1 MTKKRLE
8 NELAEELREY
18 KDGLRQRLLPFTR
31 KAFGMMTGVK
41 NPSIL
46 DIGCGSGIPTL
57 ELVRMGAAH
66 VTAIETDHVQLDRLA
81 KKAKQIGL
89 SDRITLINRSMMAM
103 DFPIGAFDVIW
114 AEGSIAAIGFE
125 RGLRKWSPFLKS
137 DGYLVLHDE
146 MKDFE
151 KKLRLIPRSGY
162 ELIGHFVISE
172 DVWREA
178 YFEPLDQ
185 KLKEMRSRYGND
197 DGVSKLLADEQR
209 DIDGL
214 EIDPERY
221 RSVFFVM
228 KKR

>member
-1 MTKKRLE
+1 MTNKRLE

-31 KAFGMMTGVK
+31 KAFGMMTGAK

-66 VTAIETDHVQLDRLA
+66 VTGIETDQVQLDRLA
-81 KKAKQIGL
+81 KKAKETGV
-89 SDRITLINRSMMAM
+89 SDRVTLINRSMMAM
-103 DFPIGAFDVIW
+103 DFPIGGFDVIW

-146 MKDFE
+146 LKDFK
-151 KKLRLIPRSGY
+151 KKLRLIPRRGY
-162 ELIGHFVISE
+162 DLIGHFNISE
-172 DVWREA
+172 DVWRDA
-178 YFEPLDQ
+178 YFEPLGQ
-185 KLKEMRSRYGND
+185 KLKEIRSRYGNG
-197 DGVSKLLADEQR
+197 DGVSELLADEQR
-209 DIDGL
+209 DVDGL
-214 EIDPERY
+214 QKDPRRC
-221 RSVFFVM
+221 RSVFYVM